1 MFLKCTAANANRFSG
16 QCSALKESVI
26 VVVGQASSANGY
38 GVLAVEHLADLAL
51 SRAAKYAHGIIV
63 RTNPGVMNELF
74 PPFPVERLK
83 AHSQDLAFLGCQF
96 HGAWLPSWFIGHAV
110 SPP

>member
-51 SRAAKYAHGIIV
+51 SRAAKYAHWIIV
-63 RTNPGVMNELF
+63 RTSSGVMNKF
-74 PPFPVERLK
+74 FSPFPVERPE
-83 AHSQDLAFLGCQF
+83 AHS
-96 HGAWLPSWFIGHAV
+96 
-110 SPP
+110 